1 MLELLEIE
9 RDAEVEETT
18 ALLTK
23 YSFKEL
29 EKRNLAITK
38 LFVKQVSTG
47 VYGRVLV
54 QLHRWNKSA
63 DKMRIFGPGD
73 IVGLF
78 EAGQAQKAPS
88 AEGTVYRTT
97 GEDITITFNE
107 MQDFESFKQPLALVV
122 LANEVTYQR
131 CKMAIQQLQLHFEQ
145 LKNRSLVDVLFEET
159 APRMMH

>member
-54 QLHRWNKSA
+54 
-63 DKMRIFGPGD
+63 
-73 IVGLF
+73 
-78 EAGQAQKAPS
+78 
-88 AEGTVYRTT
+88 
-97 GEDITITFNE
+97 
-107 MQDFESFKQPLALVV
+107 
-122 LANEVTYQR
+122 
-131 CKMAIQQLQLHFEQ
+131 
-145 LKNRSLVDVLFEET
+145 
-159 APRMMH
+159 